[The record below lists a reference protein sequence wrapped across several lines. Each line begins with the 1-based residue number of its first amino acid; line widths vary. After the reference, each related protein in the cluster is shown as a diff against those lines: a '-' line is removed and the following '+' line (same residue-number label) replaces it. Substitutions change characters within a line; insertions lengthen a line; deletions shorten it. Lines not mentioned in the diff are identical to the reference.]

1 MVQPLVAL
9 ISSPCFTISWADT
22 LLRVI
27 PNNSFF
33 DFSICFSDIYIY
45 MLWQSIW
52 HTGFFNKKQP
62 SSYMLSHH
70 TDPAAPPWSMLLP
83 SACRHPNRNG
93 CFFWRPFQAKRCNN
107 IELGERGHASFFA
120 MSVTGWLVFLKNP
133 DMSWHIISH
142 IFWQSIWHLS
152 GILFRILSDIFKRH
166 SSGILFRS
174 GAAACEL
181 RIGLGSIFRN
191 KTANMKHL
199 ICLNLRML
207 DGFFDWNQ
215 ANILLHL
222 KILKRFEF

>member
-1 MVQPLVAL
+1 M
-9 ISSPCFTISWADT
+9 
-22 LLRVI
+22 
-27 PNNSFF
+27 FF
-33 DFSICFSDIYIY
+33 WHIYIY
-45 MLWQSIW
+45 ALIINLTYRVLQQKTTILL
-52 HTGFFNKKQP
+52 HVVT
-62 SSYMLSHH
+62 SHWSRRAPLINAVAQCM
-70 TDPAAPPWSMLLP
+70 PASEPKWL
-83 SACRHPNRNG
+83 
-93 CFFWRPFQAKRCNN
+93 FFWRPFQAKRCNN